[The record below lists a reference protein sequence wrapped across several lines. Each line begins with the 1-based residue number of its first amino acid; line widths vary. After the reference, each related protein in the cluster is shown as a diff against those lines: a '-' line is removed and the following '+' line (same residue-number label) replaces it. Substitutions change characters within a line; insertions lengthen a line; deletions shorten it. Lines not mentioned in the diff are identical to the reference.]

1 MRILVCGSAL
11 NLNRPADD
19 GEFEGTVSDSYP
31 ETAIGY
37 QEPKRKFSVQKNLSA
52 R

>member
-11 NLNRPADD
+11 NLNRPAGD
-19 GEFEGTVSDSYP
+19 GEFESAVSDSYP
-31 ETAIGY
+31 ETAIGH
-37 QEPKRKFSVQKNLSA
+37 QEPKREFSVQKNLSE